1 MKKLAF
7 PVLAALL
14 FAGTAQAAEV
24 ETVSVI
30 VPYGDL
36 DLTTEAGQ
44 AALDSRIDAA
54 VDEVCAR
61 PEPMRN
67 LKAIDAWADCRK
79 GAAASAAEQVG
90 AADMATETF
99 AVLF

>member
-1 MKKLAF
+1 MKKIALSAF
-7 PVLAALL
+7 AAVLLSGAAH
-14 FAGTAQAAEV
+14 AAEV
-24 ETVSVI
+24 ETVSVS

-44 AALDSRIDAA
+44 AALDGRIAAA
-54 VDEVCAR
+54 VKEVCAKPVMIR
-61 PEPMRN
+61 D
-67 LKAIDAWADCRK
+67 LKAMTAWAECRK
-79 GAAASAAEQVG
+79 SAADSAAEQIG